1 MITLWHARRQGWQA
15 SGACGQAPD
24 PVDQECGNLPNVQA
38 LFDYDSAVKAMA
50 MSAFTDAPSNV
61 DIFVI
66 V

>member
-50 MSAFTDAPSNV
+50 M
-61 DIFVI
+61 
-66 V
+66 